1 LPSAG
6 PELRIKTLLFTANL
20 GADMQK
26 KVLLVEDYEDS
37 RIMMRHMIEQEGY
50 SVIEAAGAYEA
61 IEKAEQYHP
70 DLILMDIGLP
80 LLDGL
85 STATIIKGIKT
96 LVGIPIV
103 VVTAYRDV
111 NDQARDAG
119 CSGVIY
125 KPIELL
131 ELKNIL
137 DFHLTGH

>member
-1 LPSAG
+1 M
-6 PELRIKTLLFTANL
+6 R
-20 GADMQK
+20 K

-61 IEKAEQYHP
+61 IEKAEQFHP

-85 STATIIKGIKT
+85 STATIINGMKKLGK
-96 LVGIPIV
+96 VPIV

-111 NDQARDAG
+111 SEQAREAG
-119 CSGVIY
+119 CAGVIY
-125 KPIELL
+125 KPIELSD
-131 ELKNIL
+131 LKTIL

>member
-1 LPSAG
+1 MG
-6 PELRIKTLLFTANL
+6 
-20 GADMQK
+20 K

-37 RIMMRHMIEQEGY
+37 RLLMRHMIEEEGH

-61 IEKAEQYHP
+61 IQKAEQYSP
-70 DLILMDIGLP
+70 DLIFMDIGLP

-85 STATIIKGIKT
+85 SAATIIKRLKGLGK
-96 LVGIPIV
+96 VPIV

-125 KPIELL
+125 KPVEQP
-131 ELKNIL
+131 ELKTIL
-137 DFHLTGH
+137 DFHLAGH

>member
-1 LPSAG
+1 
-6 PELRIKTLLFTANL
+6 
-20 GADMQK
+20 MQK

-61 IEKAEQYHP
+61 IEKAEQFHP

-85 STATIIKGIKT
+85 TTATIIKGIKN
-96 LVGIPIV
+96 LGGVPIV

-111 NDQARDAG
+111 SEQARDAG
-119 CSGVIY
+119 CAGVIY
-125 KPIELL
+125 KPIDLSA
-131 ELKNIL
+131 LKTIL

>member
-1 LPSAG
+1 
-6 PELRIKTLLFTANL
+6 
-20 GADMQK
+20 MQK

-37 RIMMRHMIEQEGY
+37 RLLMRHMIEQEGH

-85 STATIIKGIKT
+85 STATIIKGMKD
-96 LVGIPIV
+96 LGGIPIV
-103 VVTAYRDV
+103 VVTAFHDV

-125 KPIELL
+125 KPVDFPI
-131 ELKNIL
+131 LKNIL

>member
-1 LPSAG
+1 
-6 PELRIKTLLFTANL
+6 
-20 GADMQK
+20 MQK

-37 RIMMRHMIEQEGY
+37 RLMMRHMIEQEGY

-61 IEKAEQYHP
+61 IQKAEQYHP

-85 STATIIKGIKT
+85 STATIIKGLEK
-96 LVGIPIV
+96 LGGVPIV

-125 KPIELL
+125 KPIDLSA
-131 ELKNIL
+131 LKTIL
-137 DFHLTGH
+137 DFHLRGH

>member
-1 LPSAG
+1 MP
-6 PELRIKTLLFTANL
+6 
-20 GADMQK
+20 K

-37 RIMMRHMIEQEGY
+37 RLMMRHMIEQEGY

-61 IEKAEQYHP
+61 IEKAEEFDP

-85 STATIIKGIKT
+85 STAIMIKRIKK
-96 LVGIPIV
+96 LGSVPIV

-125 KPIELL
+125 KPV
-131 ELKNIL
+131 
-137 DFHLTGH
+137 

>member
-1 LPSAG
+1 
-6 PELRIKTLLFTANL
+6 
-20 GADMQK
+20 MQK

-37 RIMMRHMIEQEGY
+37 RLIMRHMIEQEGH

-85 STATIIKGIKT
+85 STASIIKTIEHMID
-96 LVGIPIV
+96 VPIV

-119 CSGVIY
+119 CCGVIY
-125 KPIELL
+125 KPIDLPA
-131 ELKNIL
+131 LKNIL

>member
-1 LPSAG
+1 
-6 PELRIKTLLFTANL
+6 
-20 GADMQK
+20 MQK

-96 LVGIPIV
+96 LGQIPIV

-111 NDQARDAG
+111 SDQARDAG

-125 KPIELL
+125 KPIDFPA
-131 ELKNIL
+131 LKTIL

>member
-1 LPSAG
+1 
-6 PELRIKTLLFTANL
+6 
-20 GADMQK
+20 MQK

-85 STATIIKGIKT
+85 STATIIKGIKN
-96 LVGIPIV
+96 LGGVPIV

-111 NDQARDAG
+111 SDQARDAG

-125 KPIELL
+125 KPIDLPA
-131 ELKNIL
+131 LKSIL